1 MNIYKNF
8 VDKKICKQIKDN
20 MLGANFPWF
29 YRKNQ
34 TGKDSSFLNHVFFTN
49 NKLNSNLYSLIEPLV
64 KKLNPDKLINIRAN
78 LCLKRPM
85 KSHWHSDFDN
95 LKLTPKSKTAIYY
108 VNTNNGYTVFKNK
121 KVKSEANKMI
131 IFNGN
136 TQHKVKYQT
145 DRDTRIV
152 INFLYE
158 SI

>member
-8 VDKKICKQIKDN
+8 IDKKICKQIKDN

-78 LCLKRPM
+78 LCLKIPM

-95 LKLTPKSKTAIYY
+95 LKLTSKSKTAIYY

>member
-1 MNIYKNF
+1 
-8 VDKKICKQIKDN
+8 
-20 MLGANFPWF
+20 
-29 YRKNQ
+29 
-34 TGKDSSFLNHVFFTN
+34 
-49 NKLNSNLYSLIEPLV
+49 
-64 KKLNPDKLINIRAN
+64 
-78 LCLKRPM
+78 M

-95 LKLTPKSKTAIYY
+95 LKLTSKSKTAIYY

-121 KVKSEANKMI
+121 KIKSEANKII

-136 TQHKVKYQT
+136 TKHKVKYQT

>member
-8 VDKKICKQIKDN
+8 VDKKICTQIKDN

-95 LKLTPKSKTAIYY
+95 LKLTSKSKTAIYY

>member
-64 KKLNPDKLINIRAN
+64 KKLNPYKLINIRAN

-95 LKLTPKSKTAIYY
+95 LKLTSKSKTAIYY

>member
-8 VDKKICKQIKDN
+8 IDKKICKQIKDN

-95 LKLTPKSKTAIYY
+95 LKLTSKSKTAIYY

>member
-8 VDKKICKQIKDN
+8 IDKKICKQINDN

-95 LKLTPKSKTAIYY
+95 LKLTSKSKTAIYY

>member
-1 MNIYKNF
+1 MTIYNNF
-8 VDKKICKQIKDN
+8 VAHPICQPIKDN
-20 MLGANFPWF
+20 MLGFDFPWF

-34 TGKDSSFLNHVFFTN
+34 TTGDSSFLYHVFFTN
-49 NKLNSNLYSLIEPLV
+49 DKINSNLYNLIKPLV
-64 KKLNPDKLINIRAN
+64 EKLNPDKLMNIRAN
-78 LCLKRPM
+78 LSLKRPM
-85 KSHWHSDFDN
+85 KCNWHIDFEKS
-95 LKLTPKSKTAIYY
+95 KLTPKSKTAIYY
-108 VNTNNGYTVFKNK
+108 VNTNNGYTIFKTK

-145 DRDTRIV
+145 DTDARIV

>member
-64 KKLNPDKLINIRAN
+64 KKLNADKLIKIRAN
-78 LCLKRPM
+78 LCL
-85 KSHWHSDFDN
+85 
-95 LKLTPKSKTAIYY
+95 
-108 VNTNNGYTVFKNK
+108 
-121 KVKSEANKMI
+121 
-131 IFNGN
+131 
-136 TQHKVKYQT
+136 
-145 DRDTRIV
+145 
-152 INFLYE
+152 
-158 SI
+158 

>member
-8 VDKKICKQIKDN
+8 VDKKICKQIKEN

-29 YRKNQ
+29 YRKSQ
-34 TGKDSSFLNHVFFTN
+34 TGKDSSFLYHVFYTDD
-49 NKLNSNLYSLIEPLV
+49 KINSDLYSLIEPLV
-64 KKLNPDKLINIRAN
+64 KKLNPEKLINIRAN

-85 KSHWHSDFDN
+85 KSNWHSDFDN
-95 LKLTPKSKTAIYY
+95 LKLTFKSKTAIYY

-121 KVKSEANKMI
+121 KVKSEANKMV

-136 TQHKVKYQT
+136 TRHKVKYQT

-158 SI
+158 SF

>member
-8 VDKKICKQIKDN
+8 VDKKICKKIKDN
-20 MLGANFPWF
+20 MLGSDFPWF

-34 TGKDSSFLNHVFFTN
+34 TTGDSSFLYHVFFTN
-49 NKLNSNLYSLIEPLV
+49 DKINSNLYNLIKPLV
-64 KKLNPDKLINIRAN
+64 EKLNPDKLMNIRAN
-78 LCLKRPM
+78 LSLKRPM
-85 KSHWHSDFDN
+85 KCNWHIDFEKS
-95 LKLTPKSKTAIYY
+95 KLTPKSKTAIYY
-108 VNTNNGYTVFKNK
+108 VNTNNGYTIFKTK

-145 DRDTRIV
+145 DTDARIV

>member
-95 LKLTPKSKTAIYY
+95 LKLTSKSKTAIYY

-152 INFLYE
+152 INFLYV

>member
-95 LKLTPKSKTAIYY
+95 LKLTSKSKTAIYY

>member
-49 NKLNSNLYSLIEPLV
+49 NKLNSNLYFLIEPLV

-95 LKLTPKSKTAIYY
+95 LKLTSKSKTAIYY
-108 VNTNNGYTVFKNK
+108 VNTNNGYTVFKNN
-121 KVKSEANKMI
+121 KVKSEANKII

-136 TQHKVKYQT
+136 IKHKVKYQT

-158 SI
+158 CI

>member
-8 VDKKICKQIKDN
+8 IDKKICKQIN
-20 MLGANFPWF
+20 NTMLGVSFPWF

-49 NKLNSNLYSLIEPLV
+49 NKLNSNFYYLIEPLI
-64 KKLNPDKLINIRAN
+64 KKLNPNKLINIRAN

-85 KSHWHSDFDN
+85 KSNWHSDFDN
-95 LKLTPKSKTAIYY
+95 LKPTPKSKTAIYY

-121 KVKSEANKMI
+121 KVKSEANKII
-131 IFNGN
+131 IFNGD
-136 TQHKVKYQT
+136 TKHKVKYQT

-158 SI
+158 YI

>member
-1 MNIYKNF
+1 MAKGLDCGTSYYIASTEDSIKKQRNAF
-8 VDKKICKQIKDN
+8 LTVDGDIATVKRMLKRQKIPYVEKAGKIHIIGQHAFNYAQIFSK
-20 MLGANFPWF
+20 A
-29 YRKNQ
+29 
-34 TGKDSSFLNHVFFTN
+34 
-49 NKLNSNLYSLIEPLV
+49 E
-64 KKLNPDKLINIRAN
+64 
-78 LCLKRPM
+78 LKRPM

-95 LKLTPKSKTAIYY
+95 LKLTSKSKTAIYY

-121 KVKSEANKMI
+121 KIKSEANKMV

>member
-95 LKLTPKSKTAIYY
+95 LKLTSKSKTAIYY

-121 KVKSEANKMI
+121 KIKSEANKMI

>member
-49 NKLNSNLYSLIEPLV
+49 NKLNSNLYFLIEPLV

-95 LKLTPKSKTAIYY
+95 LKLTSKSKTAIYY
-108 VNTNNGYTVFKNK
+108 VNTNNGYTVFKNN
-121 KVKSEANKMI
+121 KVKSEANKII

-136 TQHKVKYQT
+136 IKHKVKYQT

>member
-8 VDKKICKQIKDN
+8 VNKEISKNIKN
-20 MLGANFPWF
+20 IMLSVDFPWF

-34 TGKDSSFLNHVFFTN
+34 TNGDSSFLYHVFFTN
-49 NKLNSNLYSLIEPLV
+49 NNINSNLYNLIKPLV
-64 KKLNPDKLINIRAN
+64 EKLNPSKLINVRAN

-85 KSHWHSDFDN
+85 KCNWHIDYDRS
-95 LKLTPKSKTAIYY
+95 KLTPKSKTAIYY

-121 KVKSEANKMI
+121 KIKSEANKMI

-136 TQHKVKYQT
+136 INHKVKYQT
-145 DRDTRIV
+145 DRDARVV

>member
-1 MNIYKNF
+1 
-8 VDKKICKQIKDN
+8 

-95 LKLTPKSKTAIYY
+95 LKLTSKSKTAIYY

>member
-49 NKLNSNLYSLIEPLV
+49 NKLNSNLYSLIDPLV
-64 KKLNPDKLINIRAN
+64 KNLNPVKLINIRGN

-95 LKLTPKSKTAIYY
+95 LKLTSKSKTAIYY